1 MVFIDEAD
9 HYPLGQNLSTFMMR
23 KTMELAAVM
32 LVCTMVLLMI
42 NDYPLEGTTHHPNP
56 LAVHGLESN
65 EAMFYILSE
74 VDLRAQTM

>member
-1 MVFIDEAD
+1 
-9 HYPLGQNLSTFMMR
+9 
-23 KTMELAAVM
+23 MELVAVM
-32 LVCTMVLLMI
+32 LVCTMVLITI
-42 NDYPLEGTTHHPNP
+42 NHYPLEGTTHHSNP